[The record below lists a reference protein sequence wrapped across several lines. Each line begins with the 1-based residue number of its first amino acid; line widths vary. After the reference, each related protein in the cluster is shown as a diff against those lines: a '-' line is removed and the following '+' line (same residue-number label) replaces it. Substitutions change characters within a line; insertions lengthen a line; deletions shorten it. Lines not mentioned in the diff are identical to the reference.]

1 MERRRLSGF
10 LRTRPAPRE
19 GPNPYR
25 TAAKIAWRET
35 RASSGRFIFVILA
48 VAAGVGAL
56 TGVRGFSRAFH
67 TMLLRDAR
75 SFMAADLTVR
85 TFQLPSPAQQS
96 EMDTLARRGI
106 ARTQVTETLTMASPP
121 NGAAPMLISVK
132 AVDPAVYPF
141 YGTVQFNPPL
151 DMTTALQPDNCVVS
165 DGVLLRLGAK
175 IGDTI
180 RIGGQPFRI
189 VAEVT
194 KEPDRMTGSI
204 NVGPRVMISRAGLA
218 RTGLLIAGSRAA
230 ERFLFRVPPAF
241 QIKQVRDDLKSVF
254 KEALIADYSEAH
266 PLIEQGLRQSTT
278 FLSLV
283 SLIALV
289 IGALGVA
296 TAIQAHLQQ
305 KMDSIAVMKCLGAK
319 SSQVLRIYVLQTAGL
334 GIAGSLVGIAL
345 GSLVQMAFPVLLSHY
360 FQIPATPHFDAVSA
374 GQGLAVGIL
383 TVLLFTVPPLLGI
396 RDIRPALIFRREM
409 AAPAPALRVWWKR
422 AAASVTSG
430 FAILAFVG
438 LLAAWLSDNPRT
450 GLYFAIALAAGL
462 TSLGFVAL
470 ILLRGLRWF
479 SRHLPRRA
487 GPVVRQGIANLYR
500 PGNHAGAAVMALGVG
515 VMFTVT
521 VWIVQRGL
529 LQDIVRTAPP
539 GMPNVYLLDVT
550 AANRDAVYKLVAT
563 QPGLE
568 GAPEMLGAVT
578 ATIQSIDGVP
588 FEREKQIGMARRY
601 GRAVTVSPA
610 AARPPFTDV
619 ISGQWWGNE
628 DHSRDP
634 LVSVAEAAAKLLNL
648 HVGSKITWTTPQKN
662 FTTTV
667 AAIHKSESVRLTA
680 RIEFFLTPEVLAG
693 LPAIYY
699 GGIRASAA
707 SVPAIQKALYDRFPT
722 VTVVNM
728 ADVLDTIQS
737 VVDQISMIVRF
748 ISAFS
753 ILAGAIILA
762 SSVAGTRFRRIREVV
777 ILKTL
782 GATRRR
788 IAQIF
793 SIEFFVIGT
802 VAGLMGGLLAG
813 GFAWL
818 VLNRLLEAKTS
829 ADTLPMLVSIAGTAM
844 LAIATGWLAS
854 FRTLGQKPLE
864 ILRDE

>member
-1 MERRRLSGF
+1 
-10 LRTRPAPRE
+10 
-19 GPNPYR
+19 
-25 TAAKIAWRET
+25 
-35 RASSGRFIFVILA
+35 VILA
-48 VAAGVGAL
+48 VAAGVGSL
-56 TGVRGFSRAFH
+56 TGVRGFSRAFN
-67 TMLLRDAR
+67 TMLQKDAR
-75 SFMAADLTVR
+75 TFMAADLTVR
-85 TFQLPSPAQQS
+85 TFQLPSQAQTD
-96 EMDTLARRGI
+96 EMNHLAKRGI
-106 ARTQVTETLTMASPP
+106 ERTQITETLTMASPP
-121 NGAAPMLISVK
+121 NGAAPLLISIK

-141 YGTVQFNPPL
+141 YGTVKFNPPL
-151 DMTTALQPDNCVVS
+151 DLRTALQPDTVAVS
-165 DGVLLRLGAK
+165 DGVLLRLNAHV
-175 IGDTI
+175 GDTI

-189 VAEVT
+189 SAEVAN
-194 KEPDRMTGSI
+194 EPDRMTGSL
-204 NVGPRVMISRAGLA
+204 NVGPRVMISRAGLE
-218 RTGLLIAGSRAA
+218 RTGLLIAGSRAS
-230 ERFLFRVPPAF
+230 ERFLFKVPPA
-241 QIKQVRDDLKSVF
+241 IPIRSVRDDLRSAF
-254 KEALIADYSEAH
+254 RDGLIADYSEAH

-305 KMDSIAVMKCLGAK
+305 KMDSIAIMKCLGAK
-319 SSQVLRIYVLQTAGL
+319 SSQVLRIYLLQTAGL
-334 GIAGSLVGIAL
+334 GLAGSFAGIAL
-345 GSLVQMAFPVLLSHY
+345 GSLVQMAFPLFLARY
-360 FQIPATPHFDAVSA
+360 FQIAMAPRFDFVSA
-374 GQGLAVGIL
+374 AQGLAVGLL

-396 RDIRPALIFRREM
+396 RHIRPALIFRREM
-409 AAPAPALRVWWKR
+409 AAPSAGLRHWWKQ
-422 AAASVTSG
+422 AAASVIS
-430 FAILAFVG
+430 ALVILAFVG
-438 LLAAWLSDNPRT
+438 LLAAWLSENART
-450 GLYFAIALAAGL
+450 GIYFALAMSAGL
-462 TSLGFVAL
+462 ASLALVAW
-470 ILLRGLRWF
+470 ILLRSLRWF
-479 SRHLPRRA
+479 GRHLPRQA

-550 AANRDAVYKLVAT
+550 SSTREAVYKLISR
-563 QPGLE
+563 QPGVE
-568 GAPEMLGAVT
+568 GTPEMIGAVS
-578 ATIQSIDGVP
+578 AQIQSIDGVT
-588 FEREKQIGMARRY
+588 FERENQRGVARRY
-601 GRAVTVSPA
+601 ARTVTVSPA
-610 AARPPFTDV
+610 AVKPAFTDV
-619 ISGQWWGNE
+619 LAGHWWGAGA
-628 DHSRDP
+628 HMAQAQ
-634 LVSVAEAAAKLLNL
+634 LSVAESAAKLLNL
-648 HVGSKITWTTPQKN
+648 HIGSTVVWTTPQRT
-662 FTTTV
+662 FPSTV

-680 RIEFFLTPEVLAG
+680 RIEFFLTPEALDG

-699 GGIRASAA
+699 GGIRARPAA
-707 SVPAIQKALYDRFPT
+707 VPAIQKAVYDRFPT
-722 VTVVNM
+722 ITVVNM

-737 VVDQISMIVRF
+737 VVDQISLVVRF

-793 SIEFFVIGT
+793 SVEFLVIGT

-818 VLNRLLEAKTS
+818 VLNRLLN
-829 ADTLPMLVSIAGTAM
+829 ADTGLDPLPMFLSIAGTAT
-844 LAIATGWLAS
+844 LAIMTGWLAS

>member
-1 MERRRLSGF
+1 MRK
-10 LRTRPAPRE
+10 
-19 GPNPYR
+19 PNPYR

-48 VAAGVGAL
+48 VAAGVGSL

-67 TMLLRDAR
+67 TMLQRDAR
-75 SFMAADLTVR
+75 TFMAADLTVR
-85 TFQLPSPAQQS
+85 TFQLPTGPQTD
-96 EMDTLARRGI
+96 EMNSLAKRGI
-106 ARTQVTETLTMASPP
+106 TRTQVTETLTMASPP
-121 NGAAPMLISVK
+121 NSSAPLLISVK

-141 YGTVQFNPPL
+141 YGTVKFNPS
-151 DMTTALQPDNCVVS
+151 MSVRAALQPDTVAVS
-165 DGVLLRLGAK
+165 DGVLLRMSARV
-175 IGDTI
+175 GDTI
-180 RIGGQPFRI
+180 RIGGQHFRI
-189 VAEVT
+189 SAEVT
-194 KEPDRMTGSI
+194 NEPDRMTGSL

-230 ERFLFRVPPAF
+230 ERFLFKVPPA
-241 QIKQVRDDLKSVF
+241 IPIGNIRDELKKVF
-254 KEALIADYSEAH
+254 SEGLIADYSQAH

-319 SSQVLRIYVLQTAGL
+319 SAQVLRIYVLQTVGL
-334 GIAGSLVGIAL
+334 GLVGSLAGIAL
-345 GSLVQMAFPVLLSHY
+345 GSLVQMAFPLFLARY
-360 FQIPATPHFDAVSA
+360 FQVSMAPHFDFVSA
-374 GQGLAVGIL
+374 LQGLAVGLL

-396 RDIRPALIFRREM
+396 REIRPALIFRREM
-409 AAPAPALRVWWKR
+409 AAPPAGLKVWWKR
-422 AAASVTSG
+422 AASSVIS
-430 FAILAFVG
+430 AVLILAFVG
-438 LLAAWLSDNPRT
+438 LIAAWLSENART
-450 GLYFAIALAAGL
+450 GGWFAIAMAAGL
-462 TSLGFVAL
+462 ASLAFVAWV
-470 ILLRGLRWF
+470 LLRGLRWV

-529 LQDIVRTAPP
+529 LKDIVRTAPP

-550 AANRDAVYKLVAT
+550 AATRDAVYKLVSA
-563 QPGLE
+563 QPGVE
-568 GAPEMLGAVT
+568 GTPEMIGAV
-578 ATIQSIDGVP
+578 AAQIQSIDGVP
-588 FEREKQIGMARRY
+588 FERENQRGIARRY
-601 GRAVTVSPA
+601 SRTVTVSPA
-610 AARPPFTDV
+610 AVKPAFTD
-619 ISGQWWGNE
+619 IIAGRWWSAGDQASSE
-628 DHSRDP
+628 HASAP
-634 LVSVAEAAAKLLNL
+634 QLSVAESAAKLLNL
-648 HVGSKITWTTPQKN
+648 HVGSTVVWTTPQKT
-662 FTTTV
+662 FSSKV
-667 AAIHKSESVRLTA
+667 AAIHKSEAERLTA

-699 GGIRASAA
+699 GGIRASAK
-707 SVPAIQKALYDRFPT
+707 SVPAIQKAVYDQFPT
-722 VTVVNM
+722 ITVVNM

-737 VVDQISMIVRF
+737 VVDQISLIVRF

-788 IAQIF
+788 VAQIF

-813 GFAWL
+813 GFAWI
-818 VLNRLLEAKTS
+818 VLNRLLRAETPPDA
-829 ADTLPMLVSIAGTAM
+829 LPMAVSIAGTAL
-844 LAIATGWLAS
+844 LAIGTGWLAS

>member
-1 MERRRLSGF
+1 MTKS
-10 LRTRPAPRE
+10 
-19 GPNPYR
+19 PYR

-35 RASSGRFIFVILA
+35 RASSGRFVFVILA
-48 VAAGVGAL
+48 VAAGVGSL

-67 TMLLRDAR
+67 TMLQRDAR
-75 SFMAADLTVR
+75 TFMAADLTVR
-85 TFQLPSPAQQS
+85 TFQLPTGPQTD
-96 EMDTLARRGI
+96 EMNSLAERGI
-106 ARTQVTETLTMASPP
+106 ERTQVTETLTMASPP
-121 NGAAPMLISVK
+121 NGSAPLLISVK

-141 YGTVQFNPPL
+141 YGSVRFNPSMDVL
-151 DMTTALQPDNCVVS
+151 TALQPDTVAVS
-165 DGVLLRLGAK
+165 DGVLLRLSARV
-175 IGDTI
+175 GDTI

-189 VAEVT
+189 SAEVT
-194 KEPDRMTGSI
+194 NEPDRMTGSL

-230 ERFLFRVPPAF
+230 ERFLFKVPPA
-241 QIKQVRDDLKSVF
+241 IPIGTIRDELKKVF
-254 KEALIADYSEAH
+254 SEGLIADYSQAH
-266 PLIEQGLRQSTT
+266 PLIDQGLRQSTT

-305 KMDSIAVMKCLGAK
+305 KMDSIAIMKCLGAK
-319 SSQVLRIYVLQTAGL
+319 SGQVLRIYVLQTAGL
-334 GIAGSLVGIAL
+334 GLVGSLIGIAL
-345 GSLVQMAFPVLLSHY
+345 GSLVQMAFPLFLSRY
-360 FQIPATPHFDAVSA
+360 FQVSMTPHFDFVSA
-374 GQGLAVGIL
+374 IQGLTVGLLI
-383 TVLLFTVPPLLGI
+383 VLLFTVPPLLGI

-409 AAPAPALRVWWKR
+409 AAPPAGLKVWWKR
-422 AAASVTSG
+422 AAASVVS
-430 FAILAFVG
+430 AVVILAFVG
-438 LLAAWLSDNPRT
+438 LIAAWLSENART
-450 GLYFAIALAAGL
+450 GGWFALAMAAGL
-462 TSLGFVAL
+462 TSLALVAWV
-470 ILLRGLRWF
+470 LLRGLRWL

-529 LQDIVRTAPP
+529 LKDIVRTAPP

-550 AANRDAVYKLVAT
+550 AAERDAVYKLVAA
-563 QPGLE
+563 QPGVE
-568 GAPEMLGAVT
+568 GTPEMIGAV
-578 ATIQSIDGVP
+578 AARIQSIDGVP
-588 FEREKQIGMARRY
+588 FVGENQRGIARRY
-601 GRAVTVSPA
+601 ARTVTVSPA
-610 AARPPFTDV
+610 AVKPAFTDIV
-619 ISGQWWGNE
+619 AGQWSSVG
-628 DHSRDP
+628 DHADAAQ
-634 LVSVAEAAAKLLNL
+634 LSVAEAAAKLLNL
-648 HVGSKITWTTPQKN
+648 HVGSTVVWTTPQKT
-662 FTTTV
+662 FSSKV
-667 AAIHKSESVRLTA
+667 AAIHKSEAERLTA

-699 GGIRASAA
+699 GGIRASAK
-707 SVPAIQKALYDRFPT
+707 SVPAIQKAVYDQFPT
-722 VTVVNM
+722 ITVVNM

-737 VVDQISMIVRF
+737 VVDQISLIVRF

-793 SIEFFVIGT
+793 SIEFLVIGT

-813 GFAWL
+813 GFAWI
-818 VLNRLLEAKTS
+818 VLNRLLKAAT
-829 ADTLPMLVSIAGTAM
+829 APDALPMLVSIAGTAV
-844 LAIATGWLAS
+844 LAIGTGWLAS

>member
-1 MERRRLSGF
+1 MRRVS
-10 LRTRPAPRE
+10 
-19 GPNPYR
+19 PYR

-35 RASSGRFIFVILA
+35 RASAGRFVFVILA
-48 VAAGVGAL
+48 VAAGVGSL
-56 TGVRGFSRAFH
+56 TGVRGFSRMFH
-67 TMLLRDAR
+67 TMLQRDAR
-75 SFMAADLTVR
+75 TFMAADLTVR
-85 TFQLPSPAQQS
+85 TFQLPTEAQAK
-96 EMDTLARRGI
+96 EMEALARRGI
-106 ARTQVTETLTMASPP
+106 ERTQVTETLTMASPP
-121 NGAAPMLISVK
+121 GDAAPILVSVK
-132 AVDPAVYPF
+132 AVDPSAYPF
-141 YGTVQFNPPL
+141 YGTVRFNPPL
-151 DMTTALQPDNCVVS
+151 NIRAALTPNAVAVS
-165 DGVLLRLGAK
+165 DGVLLRLNAH

-194 KEPDRMTGSI
+194 NEPDRMTGSI
-204 NVGPRVMISRAGLA
+204 NVGPRLMMSRAGLQ

-230 ERFLFRVPPAF
+230 ERFLFKIPPAIP
-241 QIKQVRDDLKSVF
+241 IKTVHGDLHNVFRD
-254 KEALIADYSEAH
+254 ALIADYSEAH

-319 SSQVLRIYVLQTAGL
+319 SSQVLRIYLLQTAGL
-334 GIAGSLVGIAL
+334 GLVGSIAGIAL
-345 GSLVQMAFPVLLSHY
+345 GSVVQMVFPVFLSRY
-360 FQIPATPHFDAVSA
+360 FQIAMTPRFDSIAA
-374 GQGLAVGIL
+374 LQGLCVGML
-383 TVLLFTVPPLLGI
+383 VVLLFTLPPLLGI
-396 RDIRPALIFRREM
+396 RTIRPALIFRREM
-409 AAPAPALRVWWKR
+409 AAPAPTLGEWWKR
-422 AAASVTSG
+422 AAGSVLSAL
-430 FAILAFVG
+430 AILAFVG
-438 LLAAWLSDNPRT
+438 VIAAWLSDNART
-450 GLYFAIALAAGL
+450 GMYFAIAMAAGL
-462 TSLGFVAL
+462 ASLAMVAW
-470 ILLRGLRWF
+470 ILLRSLRWF

-529 LQDIVRTAPP
+529 LKDIVRTAPP

-550 AANRDAVYKLVAT
+550 AANRDAVYKLLS
-563 QPGLE
+563 QMPGLE
-568 GAPEMLGAVT
+568 GTPEMIGAVS
-578 ATIQSIDGVP
+578 AQIQSIDGVP
-588 FEREKQIGMARRY
+588 FVRENQRGIARRY
-601 GRAVTVSPA
+601 SRTVTVSPA
-610 AARPPFTDV
+610 AERPGFTQV
-619 ISGQWWGNE
+619 VEGRWWAANSHPATAE
-628 DHSRDP
+628 
-634 LVSVAEAAAKLLNL
+634 VSVAEAAAKILNL
-648 HVGSKITWTTPQKN
+648 HLGSTIVWTTPQKT
-662 FTTTV
+662 FASTV
-667 AAIHKSESVRLTA
+667 TAIHKSEAVRLTA
-680 RIEFFLTPEVLAG
+680 RIEFFLTPDVLQG

-699 GGIRASAA
+699 GGIRASAP
-707 SVPAIQKALYDRFPT
+707 SVPAIQKAVYDRFPT

-728 ADVLDTIQS
+728 AEVLDTIQS
-737 VVDQISMIVRF
+737 VVDQISLVVRF
-748 ISAFS
+748 ISGFS

-782 GATRRR
+782 GATRKR

-793 SIEFFVIGT
+793 SIEFLVIGT

-813 GFAWL
+813 GFAWA
-818 VLNRLLEAKTS
+818 VLNRLLEAKTAPDS
-829 ADTLPMLVSIAGTAM
+829 LPMALSIAGTAI

>member
-1 MERRRLSGF
+1 MRKVS
-10 LRTRPAPRE
+10 
-19 GPNPYR
+19 PYR

-48 VAAGVGAL
+48 VAAGVGSL

-67 TMLLRDAR
+67 TMLQRDAR
-75 SFMAADLTVR
+75 TFMAADLTVR
-85 TFQLPSPAQQS
+85 TFQLPTAPQTA
-96 EMDTLARRGI
+96 EMEALKGRGI
-106 ARTQVTETLTMASPP
+106 ERTQVTETLTMASPP
-121 NGAAPMLISVK
+121 NDAPPLLISVK

-141 YGTVQFNPPL
+141 YGTVKFNPPM
-151 DMTTALQPDNCVVS
+151 DIRTALAPDAIAVS
-165 DGVLLRLGAK
+165 DGVLLRLSAHV
-175 IGDTI
+175 GDTI

-189 VAEVT
+189 SAEIT
-194 KEPDRMTGSI
+194 NEPDRMTGSL
-204 NVGPRVMISRAGLA
+204 NVGPRVMMSRAGLA

-230 ERFLFRVPPAF
+230 ERYLFKIPPAIP
-241 QIKQVRDDLKSVF
+241 IKTVHEELHRAF
-254 KEALIADYSEAH
+254 REGLIADYSEAH

-305 KMDSIAVMKCLGAK
+305 KMDSIAIMKCLGAK

-334 GIAGSLVGIAL
+334 GLAGSFAGIAV
-345 GSLVQMAFPVLLSHY
+345 GSLVQMAFPLFLAKY
-360 FQIPATPHFDAVSA
+360 FQVSMTPRFDFVSA
-374 GQGLAVGIL
+374 LQGLIVGLL

-396 RDIRPALIFRREM
+396 RTIRPALIFRREM
-409 AAPAPALRVWWKR
+409 AAPSLGVQEWWKR
-422 AAASVTSG
+422 AAASVIS
-430 FAILAFVG
+430 AVIILAFVG
-438 LLAAWLSDNPRT
+438 LLAAWLSENRKT
-450 GLYFAIALAAGL
+450 GIYFAIAMAGGLA
-462 TSLGFVAL
+462 SLALVAWV
-470 ILLRGLRWF
+470 LLRSLRWF
-479 SRHLPRRA
+479 SRHMPRSA
-487 GPVVRQGIANLYR
+487 GPIVRQGIANLYR

-550 AANRDAVYKLVAT
+550 SASRDAVYKLVSSL
-563 QPGLE
+563 PGVL
-568 GAPEMLGAVT
+568 GTPEMIGAVT
-578 ATIQSIDGVP
+578 AEIQSIDGVP
-588 FEREKQIGMARRY
+588 YKRENLRGIARRY
-601 GRAVTVSPA
+601 ARTVTVSPA
-610 AARPPFTDV
+610 AAKPAFTQIVAGKWWETGAHPDV
-619 ISGQWWGNE
+619 AE
-628 DHSRDP
+628 
-634 LVSVAEAAAKLLNL
+634 LSVAESAAKILNL
-648 HVGSKITWTTPQKN
+648 HVGSIVVWTTPQKT
-662 FTTTV
+662 FQSRV
-667 AAIHKSESVRLTA
+667 AAIHRSEAVRLTA
-680 RIEFFLTPEVLAG
+680 RIEFFLTPDSLEG

-699 GGIRASAA
+699 GGIRATAA
-707 SVPAIQKALYDRFPT
+707 SVPAIQKAVYDRFPT

-728 ADVLDTIQS
+728 ADVMDTIQS
-737 VVDQISMIVRF
+737 VVDQISLVVRF

-782 GATRRR
+782 GATRKR

-793 SIEFFVIGT
+793 SIEFLVIGA
-802 VAGLMGGLLAG
+802 VAGLMGGMLAG
-813 GFAWL
+813 GFAWV
-818 VLNRLLEAKTS
+818 VLNRLLDAKT
-829 ADTLPMLVSIAGTAM
+829 APDTLPMLVSIAGTAM
-844 LAIATGWLAS
+844 LAIATGWMAS

>member
-1 MERRRLSGF
+1 MGKPS
-10 LRTRPAPRE
+10 
-19 GPNPYR
+19 PYR

-35 RASSGRFIFVILA
+35 RASSGRFVFVILA

-67 TMLLRDAR
+67 TMLQRDAR
-75 SFMAADLTVR
+75 TFMAADLTVR
-85 TFQLPSPAQQS
+85 TFQLPSPEQTD
-96 EMDTLARRGI
+96 EMNVLAKAGI
-106 ARTQVTETLTMASPP
+106 ERTQVTETLTMASPP
-121 NGAAPMLISVK
+121 NDAAPMLISVK

-141 YGTVQFNPPL
+141 YGTVKFNPAM
-151 DMTTALQPDNCVVS
+151 DIRTALTPDKVAVS
-165 DGVLLRLGAK
+165 DGVLLRLGAHL
-175 IGDTI
+175 GDTI

-189 VAEVT
+189 IAEVT
-194 KEPDRMTGSI
+194 NEPDRMTGSI
-204 NVGPRVMISRAGLA
+204 NVGPRVMMSRAGLA

-230 ERFLFRVPPAF
+230 ERFLFKVPPSLRI
-241 QIKQVRDDLKSVF
+241 QNVRDELKTVF
-254 KEALIADYSEAH
+254 KDALIADYSEAH

-334 GIAGSLVGIAL
+334 GIAGSIVGIAL
-345 GSLVQMAFPVLLSHY
+345 GSVVQMAFPVLLSRY
-360 FQIPATPHFDAVSA
+360 FNLAATPRFDIVSA
-374 GQGLAVGIL
+374 LQGLTVGLL

-409 AAPAPALRVWWKR
+409 AGPQTTLRAWWKR
-422 AAASVTSG
+422 AAASVVS
-430 FAILAFVG
+430 AIVILAFVG
-438 LLAAWLSDNPRT
+438 LLAAWLSDSAKT
-450 GLYFAIALAAGL
+450 GVYFAIALAAGIA
-462 TSLGFVAL
+462 SLGFVAV

-479 SRHLPRRA
+479 SRHLPRRS

-529 LQDIVRTAPP
+529 LKDIVRTAPP

-550 AANRDAVYKLVAT
+550 AANRDAVYKLVSG
-563 QPGLE
+563 QPGIE
-568 GAPEMLGAVT
+568 GTPEIIGAVS
-578 ATIQSIDGVP
+578 ATIQSIDGVQL
-588 FEREKQIGMARRY
+588 ERDNLRGMARRY
-601 GRAVTVSPA
+601 ARTTTVSPA
-610 AARPPFTDV
+610 VAKPAFTEV
-619 ISGQWWGNE
+619 IAGQWWSSG
-628 DHSRDP
+628 DHTNNT
-634 LVSVAEAAAKLLNL
+634 LVSVAEPAAKLLNL
-648 HVGSKITWTTPQKN
+648 HVGSTIVWTTPQKT
-662 FTTTV
+662 FTSTV

-680 RIEFFLTPEVLAG
+680 RIEFFLTPEALAG

-699 GGIRASAA
+699 GGIRATAQ
-707 SVPAIQKALYDRFPT
+707 SVPAIQKAIYDKFPT
-722 VTVVNM
+722 ITVVNM

-737 VVDQISMIVRF
+737 VVDQISLIVRF
-748 ISAFS
+748 ISGFS

-802 VAGLMGGLLAG
+802 VAGLMGGMLAG
-813 GFAWL
+813 GFAWV
-818 VLNRLLEAKTS
+818 VLNRLLNATTS

-844 LAIATGWLAS
+844 LAIVTGWLAS

>member
-1 MERRRLSGF
+1 M
-10 LRTRPAPRE
+10 AK
-19 GPNPYR
+19 PNPYR

-48 VAAGVGAL
+48 VAAGVGSL

-67 TMLLRDAR
+67 TMLQRDAR
-75 SFMAADLTVR
+75 TFMAADLTVR
-85 TFQLPSPAQQS
+85 TFQLPTRPQTD
-96 EMDTLARRGI
+96 EMNALARRGI
-106 ARTQVTETLTMASPP
+106 ERTQVTETLTMASPA
-121 NGAAPMLISVK
+121 NSAAPLLISVK

-141 YGTVQFNPPL
+141 YGTVKFNPPM
-151 DMTTALQPDNCVVS
+151 DVRTALQPDSVAVS
-165 DGVLLRLGAK
+165 DGVLLRMSAHV
-175 IGDTI
+175 GDTI

-189 VAEVT
+189 SAEVT
-194 KEPDRMTGSI
+194 NEPDRMTGSL
-204 NVGPRVMISRAGLA
+204 NVGPRVMISRAGLE

-230 ERFLFRVPPAF
+230 ERFLFKVPPANP
-241 QIKQVRDDLKSVF
+241 IGKVRDDLRNVF
-254 KEALIADYSEAH
+254 REGLIADYSEAH

-305 KMDSIAVMKCLGAK
+305 KMDSIAIMKCLGAR

-334 GIAGSLVGIAL
+334 GLAGSLAGIAL
-345 GSLVQMAFPVLLSHY
+345 GSLVEMAFPLFLTRY
-360 FQIPATPHFDAVSA
+360 FQISMTPRFDVVSA
-374 GQGLAVGIL
+374 LQGLAVGLL

-409 AAPAPALRVWWKR
+409 AAPPAGLRVWWRR
-422 AAASVTSG
+422 AATSVIS
-430 FAILAFVG
+430 AAVILAFVG
-438 LLAAWLSDNPRT
+438 LIAAWLSENRRT
-450 GLYFAIALAAGL
+450 GLYFAIAMAAGL
-462 TSLGFVAL
+462 ASLAFVAWV
-470 ILLRGLRWF
+470 LLRGLRWL

-529 LQDIVRTAPP
+529 LKDIVRTAPP

-550 AANRDAVYKLVAT
+550 AATRDAVYKLISE
-563 QPGLE
+563 QPGVE
-568 GAPEMLGAVT
+568 GTPEMIGAVA

-588 FEREKQIGMARRY
+588 FERENQRGIGRRY
-601 GRAVTVSPA
+601 ARTVTVSPA
-610 AARPPFTDV
+610 AVKPAFTTIV
-619 ISGQWWGNE
+619 AGQWWSAGDRASSE
-628 DHSRDP
+628 HSSSP
-634 LVSVAEAAAKLLNL
+634 QLSVAESAAKLLNL
-648 HVGSKITWTTPQKN
+648 HVGSTVVWTTPQKT
-662 FTTTV
+662 FSSKV
-667 AAIHKSESVRLTA
+667 AAIHKSEAERLTA

-699 GGIRASAA
+699 GGIRASAR
-707 SVPAIQKALYDRFPT
+707 SVPAIQKAVYDRFPT
-722 VTVVNM
+722 ITVVNM

-737 VVDQISMIVRF
+737 VVDQISLIVRF

-813 GFAWL
+813 GFAWV
-818 VLNRLLEAKTS
+818 VLNRLLR
-829 ADTLPMLVSIAGTAM
+829 ADTAPDSLPMLVSIAGTAM